1 MRLIW
6 IKPNAESKPYGVL
19 QSQFACRRNICREKP
34 VRHFAPSHARGFHR
48 ARWALAGR
56 LAAAIPA
63 SKSPVDNKVCVN
75 LRHATKPFTIRFENA
90 VDGQHHLQ
98 SQLSP
103 QSAENRAG
111 LFILPAE
118 RQE

>member
-34 VRHFAPSHARGFHR
+34 VRHFAPSHARGFHP
-48 ARWALAGR
+48 ARRALAGR
-56 LAAAIPA
+56 LTAAIPA

-75 LRHATKPFTIRFENA
+75 LRRAKSFTTPFANA

-103 QSAENRAG
+103 HSAENRAG